1 VSLHCCII
9 HNNIYNHIIVYKNI
23 KPLQPYFFSLREIKN
38 NVSLDL
44 KLPVTWKYEKIAQV
58 YKTLQVKIQDKN
70 DKSVL
75 VSFVAVANE
84 DGFDTAF
91 QCANEV
97 VIKNLEEEQKRKLFD
112 EKVRELRDVFEK
124 TGLDELHSLKFKKND
139 KEIENEGLSLVGEGG
154 SEGSPDGGHSQD
166 EDDSGTT
173 EDEEGGSIHP
183 TNGKEK
189 E

>member
-1 VSLHCCII
+1 M
-9 HNNIYNHIIVYKNI
+9 YKNI
-23 KPLQPYFFSLREIKN
+23 KPLQPYFFSLREIKK

-44 KLPVTWKYEKIAQV
+44 KLPVTWKYEKIVQV
-58 YKTLQVKIQDKN
+58 YKTLEVKIQDKN

-124 TGLDELHSLKFKKND
+124 TGLDELHSLKFEKND
-139 KEIENEGLSLVGEGG
+139 KEIENEGLSLVGEG
-154 SEGSPDGGHSQD
+154 STEGSTTGGDTQE

-183 TNGKEK
+183 TTHKEK
-189 E
+189 K

>member
-1 VSLHCCII
+1 M
-9 HNNIYNHIIVYKNI
+9 YKNI
-23 KPLQPYFFSLREIKN
+23 KPLQPYFFSLREIKS

-44 KLPVTWKYEKIAQV
+44 KLPVTWKYEKIVQV
-58 YKTLQVKIQDKN
+58 YKTLEVKIQDKN

-75 VSFVAVANE
+75 VSFVAIANE

-112 EKVRELRDVFEK
+112 EKVRELREVFER
-124 TGLDELHSLKFKKND
+124 TGLDELHSLKFEKND
-139 KEIENEGLSLVGEGG
+139 KEIENEGLSLVGEGNEEG
-154 SEGSPDGGHSQD
+154 SEFGRDPQ
-166 EDDSGTT
+166 EKDDSGTT

-183 TNGKEK
+183 TNDKEK
-189 E
+189 K

>member
-1 VSLHCCII
+1 
-9 HNNIYNHIIVYKNI
+9 VYKNI

-58 YKTLQVKIQDKN
+58 YKTLEVKIQDKN

-75 VSFVAVANE
+75 VSFVAVSNE

-112 EKVRELRDVFEK
+112 EKVRELREVFEK
-124 TGLDELHSLKFKKND
+124 TGLDELHGLKFEKNVRQ
-139 KEIENEGLSLVGEGG
+139 IENEGLSLVGEGSG
-154 SEGSPDGGHSQD
+154 EGPVISGESQEEND
-166 EDDSGTT
+166 PRTT
-173 EDEEGGSIHP
+173 GDEEVGPIHP
-183 TNGKEK
+183 IYPTIKKEK
-189 E
+189 K